1 MNKKVLWPFALTTL
15 AIMLNGCGGGSST
28 INENPTNGSGGATAN
43 GSCSVTS
50 SDCLQ
55 FSLDYPIA
63 GINFTCSSAA
73 NLSFVT
79 KASGNSVIGSC
90 KVGDTA
96 NFYLQDAKNTRK
108 IELGSVKLDTV
119 SKIQM
124 TVPPRLKV
132 MDMAI
137 GLTGQTPTSLSQDDP
152 TVRVAMA
159 LVKLF
164 QSIGLERGENVVGDL
179 QPTRFTDDKKNTLN
193 ILVQNITATE
203 WKNGA
208 YANILK
214 PWLDVSQ
221 ISDEQAFELVIQL
234 ANLSLVGLYQSDYLT
249 LVKPDSGSNQ
259 PSLVAENFYGCNLTN
274 LADCPKNGVNTQHVL
289 GNLFLLSDRQGYTF
303 GYGLQ
308 WKGTSTIATG
318 TAISKVFNILTK
330 SKPTQMIASA
340 QTSWLDPVQTEI
352 KSTKPFRLKISSN
365 INEDLV
371 IYQGKLLNDSFI
383 AGRDSSYLALTN
395 TKIPNPQQYALWKQ
409 SADNQNYIGSMDITK
424 VAPAS
429 YLSSQIFK
437 TANNVKSGQT
447 YIFPLYATL
456 NFKFDTAG
464 IAPIDLGIVVD
475 EHGDIRTDIK
485 PNATS
490 TDMSGQCGV
499 VSNTNLI
506 DNNGVQQYRIGT
518 TGGTES
524 AATDKSI
531 TVRMILGAP
540 ELGNLNGIVFGLN
553 SNVVQSTS
561 EDDMKTL
568 VVSGAKINVANL
580 LQGQSSGANLT
591 TYANET
597 VPWVNLYALYQ
608 QVYNNIKNIS
618 PAPTEAEKALGQR
631 QAGTV
636 TLRTADCYQIK
647 TKS

>member
-1 MNKKVLWPFALTTL
+1 MNKKVLLPFALSTL

-43 GSCSVTS
+43 GSCSITS

-90 KVGDTA
+90 KAGDTA
-96 NFYLQDAKNTRK
+96 SFYLQDSKAIRK

-137 GLTGQTPTSLSQDDP
+137 GLTGQIPTSLSQNDP

-164 QSIGLERGENVVGDL
+164 QSIGLERTDNIAGDL
-179 QPTRFTDDKKNTLN
+179 QPTQFTDDKKNTLN

-214 PWLDVSQ
+214 PWLDLSQ
-221 ISDEQAFELVIQL
+221 VSDEQAFELVTQL
-234 ANLSLVGLYQSDYLT
+234 ANLSLVGLYQSDYIT
-249 LVKPDSGSNQ
+249 LAPPNLIS
-259 PSLVAENFYGCNLTN
+259 ENFYGCNLTN
-274 LADCPKNGVNTQHVL
+274 LADCSKNGANTQHVF

-308 WKGTSTIATG
+308 WKGTSTITSQV
-318 TAISKVFNILTK
+318 AISAVLNVLTK
-330 SKPTQMIASA
+330 SKPTQMIANA
-340 QTSWLDPVQTEI
+340 QTTWLDPIQTEI
-352 KSTKPFRLKISSN
+352 KSIQPFRLKTSSN
-365 INEDLV
+365 TNEDLV
-371 IYQGKLLNDSFI
+371 IYQGKLLNDSLI
-383 AGRDSSYLALTN
+383 AGRDSSYLALTD
-395 TKIPNPQQYALWKQ
+395 TKTPNPQQYALWKQ
-409 SADNQNYIGSMDITK
+409 SVDNQNYNGSMDIYK
-424 VAPAS
+424 VSPAS
-429 YLSSQIFK
+429 YLSNQIFK
-437 TANNVKSGQT
+437 TAKNVKSGQT

-464 IAPIDLGIVVD
+464 IAPIDLGIVID
-475 EHGDIRTDIK
+475 ENGNIRTDIK
-485 PNATS
+485 PEATT

-499 VSNTNLI
+499 VSNTSLI

-524 AATDKSI
+524 ATNDKSI
-531 TVRMILGAP
+531 TVRMIFAVP
-540 ELGNLNGIVFGLN
+540 ELGNLNGIVAGLN

-561 EDDMKTL
+561 QTGSQTL
-568 VVSGAKINVANL
+568 LVSGAKINVANL
-580 LQGQSSGANLT
+580 LQGQTSGANLT
-591 TYANET
+591 TYDNKT
-597 VPWVNLYALYQ
+597 VSWLNPYAFYQ
-608 QVYNNIKNIS
+608 QVYNNIKDIS

-631 QAGTV
+631 MAGTV

>member
-43 GSCSVTS
+43 GSCSITS

-90 KVGDTA
+90 KAGDTA
-96 NFYLQDAKNTRK
+96 SFYLQDAKATKK

-137 GLTGQTPTSLSQDDP
+137 GLTGQTPTSLSQNDP
-152 TVRVAMA
+152 TVQVAMA

-164 QSIGLERGENVVGDL
+164 QSIGLERTDNIAGDL
-179 QPTRFTDDKKNTLN
+179 QPTQFTDDKKNTLN

-214 PWLDVSQ
+214 PWLDLSQ
-221 ISDEQAFELVIQL
+221 VSDEQAFELVTQL
-234 ANLSLVGLYQSDYLT
+234 ANLSLVGLYQSDYIT
-249 LVKPDSGSNQ
+249 LAPPNLIS
-259 PSLVAENFYGCNLTN
+259 ENFYGCNLTN
-274 LADCPKNGVNTQHVL
+274 LADCSKNGANTQHVF

-308 WKGTSTIATG
+308 WKGTSTITSQV
-318 TAISKVFNILTK
+318 AISAVLNVLTK
-330 SKPTQMIASA
+330 SKPTQMIANA
-340 QTSWLDPVQTEI
+340 QTTWLDPIQTEI
-352 KSTKPFRLKISSN
+352 KSTQPFRLKTSSN
-365 INEDLV
+365 ANEDLV
-371 IYQGKLLNDSFI
+371 IYQGKLLNDSLI
-383 AGRDSSYLALTN
+383 AGRDSSYLALTD
-395 TKIPNPQQYALWKQ
+395 TKTPNPQQYALWKQ
-409 SADNQNYIGSMDITK
+409 SVDNQNYNGSMDIYK
-424 VAPAS
+424 VSPAS
-429 YLSSQIFK
+429 YLSNQIFK
-437 TANNVKSGQT
+437 TAKNVKSGQT

-464 IAPIDLGIVVD
+464 IAPIDLGIVID
-475 EHGDIRTDIK
+475 ENGNIRTDIK
-485 PNATS
+485 PEATA

-499 VSNTNLI
+499 VSNTSLI

-524 AATDKSI
+524 ATNDKSI
-531 TVRMILGAP
+531 TVRMIFAVP
-540 ELGNLNGIVFGLN
+540 ELGNLNGIVAGLN

-561 EDDMKTL
+561 QTGSQTL
-568 VVSGAKINVANL
+568 LVSGAKINVANL
-580 LQGQSSGANLT
+580 LQGQTSGANLT
-591 TYANET
+591 TYDNKT
-597 VPWVNLYALYQ
+597 VSWLNPYAFYQ
-608 QVYNNIKNIS
+608 QVYNNIKDIS

-631 QAGTV
+631 MAGTV

>member
-43 GSCSVTS
+43 GSCSITS

-55 FSLDYPIA
+55 FSLDYPIV

-90 KVGDTA
+90 KAGDTA
-96 NFYLQDAKNTRK
+96 SFYLQDAKATKK

-124 TVPPRLKV
+124 AVPPRLKV

-137 GLTGQTPTSLSQDDP
+137 GLTGQTPTSLSQNDP

-164 QSIGLERGENVVGDL
+164 QSIGLERKDNVVGDL
-179 QPTRFTDDKKNTLN
+179 QPTQFTEDKKNTLN

-214 PWLDVSQ
+214 PWLDLSQVSN
-221 ISDEQAFELVIQL
+221 EQAFELVKQL
-234 ANLSLVGLYQSDYLT
+234 ANLSLVGLYQSDYIT
-249 LVKPDSGSNQ
+249 LAEPN
-259 PSLVAENFYGCNLTN
+259 LVMENFYGCNLKN
-274 LADCPKNGVNTQHVL
+274 LADCPKNGTNTQHMF

-308 WKGTSTIATG
+308 WKGTSKITSGI
-318 TAISKVFNILTK
+318 AISSVLSILTNA
-330 SKPTQMIASA
+330 KPTQMIASA
-340 QTSWLDPVQTEI
+340 QTTWLDPIQTEI
-352 KSTKPFRLKISSN
+352 KSTQPFLLKTSSN
-365 INEDLV
+365 ANEDLV
-371 IYQGKLLNDSFI
+371 IYQGKLLNDSLI
-383 AGRDSSYLALTN
+383 AGHENSYLALTN
-395 TKIPNPQQYALWKQ
+395 TKTSNPQQYALWKQ
-409 SADNQNYIGSMDITK
+409 NVDSQNYNGSMDIYK
-424 VAPAS
+424 VSPAS
-429 YLSSQIFK
+429 YLAKDIFK
-437 TANNVKSGQT
+437 TQKNVTSGQT

-456 NFKFDTAG
+456 RFQFDTVG
-464 IAPIDLGIVVD
+464 ISPIDLGIVID
-475 EHGDIRTDIK
+475 ENGNIRTDIK
-485 PNATS
+485 PNATA
-490 TDMSGQCGV
+490 TDMSGQCGM
-499 VSNTNLI
+499 VSDNTLI

-518 TGGTES
+518 TGATES
-524 AATDKSI
+524 ASNDKSI
-531 TVRMILGAP
+531 TVRMIFGVP
-540 ELGNLNGIVFGLN
+540 QLGNLNGILVGLN

-561 EDDMKTL
+561 GNGNQTL
-568 VVSGAKINVANL
+568 TVSGAKINVANL
-580 LQGQSSGANLT
+580 LQGQTSGANLT
-591 TYANET
+591 TYDNKT
-597 VPWVNLYALYQ
+597 VPWLNPYAFYQ
-608 QVYNNIKNIS
+608 QVYNSIKDIS

-631 QAGTV
+631 MSGTV

-647 TKS
+647 TK

>member
-55 FSLDYPIA
+55 FSLDYPVA
-63 GINFTCSSAA
+63 GINFTCSSVA
-73 NLSFVT
+73 NLSFIT

-90 KVGDTA
+90 KAGDTA
-96 NFYLQDAKNTRK
+96 NFYLQDTKATRK
-108 IELGSVKLDTV
+108 IELGSVKLDNV

-137 GLTGQTPTSLSQDDP
+137 GLTGQNPTSLNQNDP

-164 QSIGLERGENVVGDL
+164 QSIGLERGDNVVGDL
-179 QPTRFTDDKKNTLN
+179 QPTQFTDDKKNTLN
-193 ILVQNITATE
+193 ILVQNITAAE

-214 PWLDVSQ
+214 PWLDLSQVS
-221 ISDEQAFELVIQL
+221 DAQAFELVTQL
-234 ANLSLVGLYQSDYLT
+234 ANLSLVGLYQSDYIT
-249 LVKPDSGSNQ
+249 LAPPNFIS
-259 PSLVAENFYGCNLTN
+259 ENFYGCNLTN
-274 LADCPKNGVNTQHVL
+274 LADCPKNGANTQHVF

-308 WKGTSTIATG
+308 WKGTSTITSQI
-318 TAISKVFNILTK
+318 AISAVLNVLTK
-330 SKPTQMIASA
+330 SKPTQMIANA
-340 QTSWLDPVQTEI
+340 QTTWLDPIQTEI
-352 KSTKPFRLKISSN
+352 KSTQPFRLKTSSN
-365 INEDLV
+365 ANEDLL
-371 IYQGKLLNDSFI
+371 IYQGKLLNDSLI

-395 TKIPNPQQYALWKQ
+395 TKTPNPQQYALWKQ
-409 SADNQNYIGSMDITK
+409 SVDNQNYNGSMDIYK
-424 VAPAS
+424 VSPAS

-437 TANNVKSGQT
+437 TAKNVKSGET

-464 IAPIDLGIVVD
+464 IAPIDLGIVID
-475 EHGDIRTDIK
+475 ENGNIRTDIK
-485 PNATS
+485 PEATA

-499 VSNTNLI
+499 VSDTSLI
-506 DNNGVQQYRIGT
+506 DNNGVQQYRVGT

-524 AATDKSI
+524 ATNDKSI
-531 TVRMILGAP
+531 TVRMIFAVP
-540 ELGNLNGIVFGLN
+540 QLGNLNGIVAGLN

-561 EDDMKTL
+561 QTGSQTL
-568 VVSGAKINVANL
+568 LVSGAKINVANL
-580 LQGQSSGANLT
+580 LQGQVSGANLT
-591 TYANET
+591 TYDNKT
-597 VPWVNLYALYQ
+597 VSWLNPYAFYQ
-608 QVYNNIKNIS
+608 QIYNKIENIS

-631 QAGTV
+631 MAGTV

>member
-43 GSCSVTS
+43 GSCSITS

-55 FSLDYPIA
+55 FSLDYPIV

-90 KVGDTA
+90 KAGDTA
-96 NFYLQDAKNTRK
+96 SFYLQDAKATKK

-124 TVPPRLKV
+124 AVPPRLKV

-137 GLTGQTPTSLSQDDP
+137 GLTGQTPTSLSQNDP

-164 QSIGLERGENVVGDL
+164 QSIGLERKDNVVGDL
-179 QPTRFTDDKKNTLN
+179 QPTQFTEDKKNTLN

-214 PWLDVSQ
+214 PWLDLSQVSN
-221 ISDEQAFELVIQL
+221 EQAFELVKQL
-234 ANLSLVGLYQSDYLT
+234 ANLSLVGLYQSDYIT
-249 LVKPDSGSNQ
+249 LAEPN
-259 PSLVAENFYGCNLTN
+259 LVMENFYGCNLKN
-274 LADCPKNGVNTQHVL
+274 LVDCPKNGTNTQHMF

-308 WKGTSTIATG
+308 WKGTSKITSGI
-318 TAISKVFNILTK
+318 AISSVLSILTNA
-330 SKPTQMIASA
+330 KPTQMIANA
-340 QTSWLDPVQTEI
+340 QTTWLDPIQTEI
-352 KSTKPFRLKISSN
+352 KSTQPFLLKTSSN
-365 INEDLV
+365 ANEDLV
-371 IYQGKLLNDSFI
+371 IYQGKLLNDSLI
-383 AGRDSSYLALTN
+383 AGHENSYLALTN
-395 TKIPNPQQYALWKQ
+395 TKTSNPQQYALWKQ
-409 SADNQNYIGSMDITK
+409 NVDSQNYNGSMDIYK
-424 VAPAS
+424 VSPAS
-429 YLSSQIFK
+429 YLAKDIFK
-437 TANNVKSGQT
+437 TQKNVTSGQT

-456 NFKFDTAG
+456 RFQFDTVG
-464 IAPIDLGIVVD
+464 ISPIDLGIVID
-475 EHGDIRTDIK
+475 ENGNIRTDIK
-485 PNATS
+485 PNATA
-490 TDMSGQCGV
+490 TDMSGQCGM
-499 VSNTNLI
+499 VSDNTLI

-518 TGGTES
+518 TGATES
-524 AATDKSI
+524 ASNDKSI
-531 TVRMILGAP
+531 TVRMIFGVP
-540 ELGNLNGIVFGLN
+540 QLGNLNGILVGLN

-561 EDDMKTL
+561 GNGNQTL
-568 VVSGAKINVANL
+568 TVSGAKINVANL
-580 LQGQSSGANLT
+580 LQGQTSGANLT
-591 TYANET
+591 TYDNKT
-597 VPWVNLYALYQ
+597 VPWLNPYAFYQ
-608 QVYNNIKNIS
+608 QVYNSIKDIS

-631 QAGTV
+631 MSGTV

-647 TKS
+647 TK

>member
-1 MNKKVLWPFALTTL
+1 MNKKVLWPFALSTL

-43 GSCSVTS
+43 GSCSITS

-90 KVGDTA
+90 KAGDTA
-96 NFYLQDAKNTRK
+96 SFYLQDSKAIRK

-124 TVPPRLKV
+124 TVPPRLKI

-137 GLTGQTPTSLSQDDP
+137 GLTGQTPTSLSQNDP

-164 QSIGLERGENVVGDL
+164 QSIGLERSDNIAGDL
-179 QPTRFTDDKKNTLN
+179 QPTQFTDDKKNTLN

-214 PWLDVSQ
+214 PWLDLSQ
-221 ISDEQAFELVIQL
+221 VSDEQAFELVTQL
-234 ANLSLVGLYQSDYLT
+234 ANLSLVGLYQSDYIT
-249 LVKPDSGSNQ
+249 LAPPNLIS
-259 PSLVAENFYGCNLTN
+259 ENFYGCNLTN
-274 LADCPKNGVNTQHVL
+274 LADCSKNGANTQHVF

-308 WKGTSTIATG
+308 WKGTSTITSQV
-318 TAISKVFNILTK
+318 AISAVLNVLTK
-330 SKPTQMIASA
+330 SKPTQMIANA
-340 QTSWLDPVQTEI
+340 QTTWLDPIQTEI
-352 KSTKPFRLKISSN
+352 KSTQPFRLKTSSN
-365 INEDLV
+365 ANEDLV
-371 IYQGKLLNDSFI
+371 IYQGKLLNDSLI
-383 AGRDSSYLALTN
+383 AGRDSSYLALTD
-395 TKIPNPQQYALWKQ
+395 TKTPNPQQYALWKQ
-409 SADNQNYIGSMDITK
+409 SVDNQNYNGSMDVYK
-424 VAPAS
+424 VSPAS
-429 YLSSQIFK
+429 YLSNQIFK
-437 TANNVKSGQT
+437 TAKNVKSGQT

-464 IAPIDLGIVVD
+464 IAPIDLGIVID
-475 EHGDIRTDIK
+475 ENGNIRTDIK
-485 PNATS
+485 PEATA

-499 VSNTNLI
+499 VSNTSLI

-524 AATDKSI
+524 ATNDKSI
-531 TVRMILGAP
+531 TVRMIFAVP
-540 ELGNLNGIVFGLN
+540 ELGNLNGIVAGLN

-561 EDDMKTL
+561 QTGSQTL
-568 VVSGAKINVANL
+568 LVSGAKINVANL
-580 LQGQSSGANLT
+580 LQGQTSGANLT
-591 TYANET
+591 TYDNKT
-597 VPWVNLYALYQ
+597 VSWLNPYAFYQ
-608 QVYNNIKNIS
+608 QVYNNIKDIS

-631 QAGTV
+631 MAGTV

>member
-15 AIMLNGCGGGSST
+15 ALMLNGCGGGSST

-43 GSCSVTS
+43 GSCSVTN

-90 KVGDTA
+90 KAGDTA
-96 NFYLQDAKNTRK
+96 SFYLQDTKATRK

-137 GLTGQTPTSLSQDDP
+137 GLTGQTPTSLNQNDP

-164 QSIGLERGENVVGDL
+164 QSVGLERGDHVAGDL
-179 QPTRFTDDKKNTLN
+179 QPTQFTDEKKNTLN

-214 PWLDVSQ
+214 PWLDVSPV
-221 ISDEQAFELVIQL
+221 SDTQAFELVTQL
-234 ANLSLVGLYQSDYLT
+234 AHLSLVGLYQSDYIT
-249 LVKPDSGSNQ
+249 LAEPNLIS
-259 PSLVAENFYGCNLTN
+259 ENFYGCNLTN
-274 LADCPKNGVNTQHVL
+274 LADCPKNSANTQHMF
-289 GNLFLLSDRQGYTF
+289 GNLFLLSDRRGYTF

-308 WKGTSTIATG
+308 WKGTSTITSQL
-318 TAISKVFNILTK
+318 AISAVLNVLTK
-330 SKPTQMIASA
+330 SKPTQMVADS
-340 QTSWLDPVQTEI
+340 QTTWLDPIQTEI
-352 KSTKPFRLKISSN
+352 KSTQPFRLKTSSN
-365 INEDLV
+365 TNEDLV
-371 IYQGKLLNDSFI
+371 IYQGKLLNDSLI
-383 AGRDSSYLALTN
+383 AGCDSSYFGLTN
-395 TKIPNPQQYALWKQ
+395 TKTPNPQQYALWKQ
-409 SADNQNYIGSMDITK
+409 SVDNQNYNGSMDIYK
-424 VAPAS
+424 VSPAS
-429 YLSSQIFK
+429 YLSNQIFK

-475 EHGDIRTDIK
+475 ENGDIRTDIK
-485 PNATS
+485 PNATA

-499 VSNTNLI
+499 VSNTSLI

-524 AATDKSI
+524 ATNDKSI
-531 TVRMILGAP
+531 TVRMIFGVP
-540 ELGNLNGIVFGLN
+540 QLGNLNGIVVGLN

-561 EDDMKTL
+561 QTGSQTL
-568 VVSGAKINVANL
+568 LVSGAKINVANL
-580 LQGQSSGANLT
+580 LQGQTSGANLT
-591 TYANET
+591 TYDNKT
-597 VPWVNLYALYQ
+597 VSWLNPYAFYQ
-608 QVYNNIKNIS
+608 QVYNNIKDIS
-618 PAPTEAEKALGQR
+618 PAPTETEKALGQR
-631 QAGTV
+631 MAGTV

>member
-43 GSCSVTS
+43 GSCSITS

-90 KVGDTA
+90 KAGDTA
-96 NFYLQDAKNTRK
+96 SFYLQDSKAIRK

-124 TVPPRLKV
+124 TVPPRLKI

-137 GLTGQTPTSLSQDDP
+137 GLTGQTPTSLSQNDP

-164 QSIGLERGENVVGDL
+164 QSIGLERSDNIAGDL
-179 QPTRFTDDKKNTLN
+179 QPTQFTDDKKNTLN

-214 PWLDVSQ
+214 PWLDLSQ
-221 ISDEQAFELVIQL
+221 VSDEQAFELVTQL
-234 ANLSLVGLYQSDYLT
+234 ANLSLVGLYQSDYIT
-249 LVKPDSGSNQ
+249 LAPPNLIS
-259 PSLVAENFYGCNLTN
+259 ENFYGCNLTN
-274 LADCPKNGVNTQHVL
+274 LADCSKNGANTQHVF

-308 WKGTSTIATG
+308 WKGTSTITSQV
-318 TAISKVFNILTK
+318 AISAVLNVLTK
-330 SKPTQMIASA
+330 SKPTQMIANA
-340 QTSWLDPVQTEI
+340 QTTWLDPIQTEI
-352 KSTKPFRLKISSN
+352 KSTQPFRLKTSSN
-365 INEDLV
+365 ANEDLV
-371 IYQGKLLNDSFI
+371 IYQGKLLNDSLI
-383 AGRDSSYLALTN
+383 AGRDSSYLALTA
-395 TKIPNPQQYALWKQ
+395 TKTPNPQQYALWKQ
-409 SADNQNYIGSMDITK
+409 SVDNQNYNGSMDVYK
-424 VAPAS
+424 VSPAS
-429 YLSSQIFK
+429 YLSNQIFK
-437 TANNVKSGQT
+437 TAKNVKSGQT

-456 NFKFDTAG
+456 NFKFDTTG
-464 IAPIDLGIVVD
+464 IAPIDLGIVID
-475 EHGDIRTDIK
+475 ENGNIRTDIK
-485 PNATS
+485 PEATA

-499 VSNTNLI
+499 VSNTSLI

-524 AATDKSI
+524 ATNDKSI
-531 TVRMILGAP
+531 TVRMIFAVP
-540 ELGNLNGIVFGLN
+540 ELGNLNGIVAGLN

-561 EDDMKTL
+561 QTGSQTL
-568 VVSGAKINVANL
+568 LVSGAKINVANL
-580 LQGQSSGANLT
+580 LQGQTSGANLT
-591 TYANET
+591 TYDNKT
-597 VPWVNLYALYQ
+597 VSWLNPYAFYQ
-608 QVYNNIKNIS
+608 QVYNNIKDIS

-631 QAGTV
+631 MAGTV

-647 TKS
+647 TKP

>member
-43 GSCSVTS
+43 GSCSITS

-90 KVGDTA
+90 KAGDTA
-96 NFYLQDAKNTRK
+96 SFYLQDSKAIRK

-124 TVPPRLKV
+124 TVPPRLKI

-137 GLTGQTPTSLSQDDP
+137 GLTGQTPTSLSQNDP

-164 QSIGLERGENVVGDL
+164 QSIGLERGDNIAGDL
-179 QPTRFTDDKKNTLN
+179 QPTQFTDDKKNTLN

-214 PWLDVSQ
+214 PWLDLSQ
-221 ISDEQAFELVIQL
+221 VSDEQAFELVTQL
-234 ANLSLVGLYQSDYLT
+234 ANLSLVGLYQSDYIT
-249 LVKPDSGSNQ
+249 LAPPNFIS
-259 PSLVAENFYGCNLTN
+259 ENFYGCNLTN
-274 LADCPKNGVNTQHVL
+274 LADCSKNGANTQHVF

-308 WKGTSTIATG
+308 WKGTSTIASQV
-318 TAISKVFNILTK
+318 AISAVLNVLTK
-330 SKPTQMIASA
+330 SKPTQMIANA
-340 QTSWLDPVQTEI
+340 QTTWLDPIQTEI
-352 KSTKPFRLKISSN
+352 KSTQPFRLKTSSN
-365 INEDLV
+365 TNEDLV
-371 IYQGKLLNDSFI
+371 IYQGKLLNDSLI

-395 TKIPNPQQYALWKQ
+395 TKTPNPQQYALWKQ
-409 SADNQNYIGSMDITK
+409 SVDNQNYNGSMDIYK
-424 VAPAS
+424 VSPAS
-429 YLSSQIFK
+429 YLSNQIFK
-437 TANNVKSGQT
+437 TAKNVKSGQT

-464 IAPIDLGIVVD
+464 IAPIDLGIVID
-475 EHGDIRTDIK
+475 ENGNIRTDIK
-485 PNATS
+485 PEATA

-499 VSNTNLI
+499 VSNTSLI

-524 AATDKSI
+524 ATNDKSI
-531 TVRMILGAP
+531 TVRMIFAVP
-540 ELGNLNGIVFGLN
+540 ELGNLNGIVAGLN

-561 EDDMKTL
+561 QTGSQTL
-568 VVSGAKINVANL
+568 LVSGAKINVANL
-580 LQGQSSGANLT
+580 LQGQTSGANLT
-591 TYANET
+591 TYDNKT
-597 VPWVNLYALYQ
+597 VSWLNPYAFYQ
-608 QVYNNIKNIS
+608 QVYNNIKDIS

-631 QAGTV
+631 MAGTV

-647 TKS
+647 TKP

>member
-15 AIMLNGCGGGSST
+15 ALMLNGCGGGSST

-43 GSCSVTS
+43 GSCSVTN

-90 KVGDTA
+90 KAGDTA
-96 NFYLQDAKNTRK
+96 SFYLQDTKATRK

-137 GLTGQTPTSLSQDDP
+137 GLTGQTPTSLNQNDP

-164 QSIGLERGENVVGDL
+164 QSVGLERGDHVAGDL
-179 QPTRFTDDKKNTLN
+179 QPTQFTDEKKNTLN

-214 PWLDVSQ
+214 PWLDVSPV
-221 ISDEQAFELVIQL
+221 SDTQAFELVTQL
-234 ANLSLVGLYQSDYLT
+234 AHLSLVGLYQSDYIT
-249 LVKPDSGSNQ
+249 LAEPNLIS
-259 PSLVAENFYGCNLTN
+259 ENFYGCNLTN
-274 LADCPKNGVNTQHVL
+274 LADCPKNSANTQHMF
-289 GNLFLLSDRQGYTF
+289 GNLFLLSDRRGYTF

-308 WKGTSTIATG
+308 WKGTSTITSQL
-318 TAISKVFNILTK
+318 AISAVLNVLTK
-330 SKPTQMIASA
+330 SKPTQMVADS
-340 QTSWLDPVQTEI
+340 QTTWLDPIQTEI
-352 KSTKPFRLKISSN
+352 KSTQPFRLKTSSN
-365 INEDLV
+365 TNEDLV
-371 IYQGKLLNDSFI
+371 IYQGKLLNDSLI
-383 AGRDSSYLALTN
+383 AGRDSSYFGLTN
-395 TKIPNPQQYALWKQ
+395 TKNPNPQQYALWKQ
-409 SADNQNYIGSMDITK
+409 SVDNQNYNGSMDIYK
-424 VAPAS
+424 VSPAS
-429 YLSSQIFK
+429 YLSNQIFK

-447 YIFPLYATL
+447 YILPLYATL

-475 EHGDIRTDIK
+475 ENGDIRTDIK
-485 PNATS
+485 PNATA

-499 VSNTNLI
+499 VSNTSLI

-524 AATDKSI
+524 ATNDKSI
-531 TVRMILGAP
+531 TVRMIFGVP
-540 ELGNLNGIVFGLN
+540 QLGNLNGIVVGLN

-561 EDDMKTL
+561 QTGSQTL
-568 VVSGAKINVANL
+568 LVSGAKINVANL
-580 LQGQSSGANLT
+580 LQGQTSGANLT
-591 TYANET
+591 TYDNKT
-597 VPWVNLYALYQ
+597 VSWLNPYAFYQ
-608 QVYNNIKNIS
+608 QVYNNIKDIS
-618 PAPTEAEKALGQR
+618 PAPTETEKALGQR
-631 QAGTV
+631 MAGTV

>member
-1 MNKKVLWPFALTTL
+1 MNKKFLWPFALTTL
-15 AIMLNGCGGGSST
+15 AVMLNGCGGGSST

-43 GSCSVTS
+43 GSCSITS

-73 NLSFVT
+73 NLSFIT

-90 KVGDTA
+90 KAGDTA
-96 NFYLQDAKNTRK
+96 SFYLQDAKATRK

-124 TVPPRLKV
+124 TVPPRLKI

-164 QSIGLERGENVVGDL
+164 QSIGLERTDNIAGDL
-179 QPTRFTDDKKNTLN
+179 QPTQFTDDKKNTLN
-193 ILVQNITATE
+193 ILVQNITARE

-208 YANILK
+208 YTNILK
-214 PWLDVSQ
+214 PWLDLSQ
-221 ISDEQAFELVIQL
+221 VSDEQAFELVTQL
-234 ANLSLVGLYQSDYLT
+234 ANLSLVGLYQSDYIT
-249 LVKPDSGSNQ
+249 LAPPNFIS
-259 PSLVAENFYGCNLTN
+259 ENFYGCNLTN
-274 LADCPKNGVNTQHVL
+274 LADCSKNGANTQHVF

-308 WKGTSTIATG
+308 WKGTSTITSQV
-318 TAISKVFNILTK
+318 AISAVLNVLTK
-330 SKPTQMIASA
+330 SKPTQMIANA
-340 QTSWLDPVQTEI
+340 QTTWLDPIQTEI
-352 KSTKPFRLKISSN
+352 KSTQPFRLKTSSN
-365 INEDLV
+365 ANEDLV
-371 IYQGKLLNDSFI
+371 IYQGKLLNDSLI
-383 AGRDSSYLALTN
+383 AGRDNSYLALTD
-395 TKIPNPQQYALWKQ
+395 TKTPNPQQYALWKQ
-409 SADNQNYIGSMDITK
+409 SVDNQNYNGSMDIYK
-424 VAPAS
+424 VSPAS
-429 YLSSQIFK
+429 YLSNQIFK
-437 TANNVKSGQT
+437 TAKNVKSGQT

-464 IAPIDLGIVVD
+464 IAPIDLGIVID
-475 EHGDIRTDIK
+475 ENGNIRTDIK
-485 PNATS
+485 PEATA

-499 VSNTNLI
+499 VSNTSLI

-524 AATDKSI
+524 ATNDKSI
-531 TVRMILGAP
+531 TVRMIFAVP
-540 ELGNLNGIVFGLN
+540 ELGSLNGIVAGLN

-561 EDDMKTL
+561 QTGSQTL
-568 VVSGAKINVANL
+568 LVSGAKINVANL
-580 LQGQSSGANLT
+580 LQGQTSGANLT
-591 TYANET
+591 TYDNKT
-597 VPWVNLYALYQ
+597 VSWLNPYAFYQ
-608 QVYNNIKNIS
+608 QVYNNIKDIS

-631 QAGTV
+631 MAGTV

>member
-1 MNKKVLWPFALTTL
+1 MNKKVLLPFALSTL

-43 GSCSVTS
+43 GSCSITS

-90 KVGDTA
+90 KAGDTA
-96 NFYLQDAKNTRK
+96 SFYLQDSKAIRK

-137 GLTGQTPTSLSQDDP
+137 GLTGQIPTSLSQNDP

-164 QSIGLERGENVVGDL
+164 QSIGLERTDNIAGDL
-179 QPTRFTDDKKNTLN
+179 QPTQFTDDKKNTLN

-214 PWLDVSQ
+214 PWLDLSQ
-221 ISDEQAFELVIQL
+221 VSDEQAFELVTQL
-234 ANLSLVGLYQSDYLT
+234 ANLSLVGLYQSDYIT
-249 LVKPDSGSNQ
+249 LAPPNLIS
-259 PSLVAENFYGCNLTN
+259 ENFYGCNLTN
-274 LADCPKNGVNTQHVL
+274 LADCSKNGANTQHVF

-308 WKGTSTIATG
+308 WKGTSTITSQV
-318 TAISKVFNILTK
+318 AISAVLNVLTK
-330 SKPTQMIASA
+330 SKPTQMIANA
-340 QTSWLDPVQTEI
+340 QTTWLDPIQTEI
-352 KSTKPFRLKISSN
+352 KSIQPFRLKTSSN
-365 INEDLV
+365 TNEDLV
-371 IYQGKLLNDSFI
+371 IYQGKLLNDSLI
-383 AGRDSSYLALTN
+383 AGRDSSYLALTD
-395 TKIPNPQQYALWKQ
+395 TKTPNPQQYALWKQ
-409 SADNQNYIGSMDITK
+409 SVDNQNYNGSMDIYK
-424 VAPAS
+424 VSPAS
-429 YLSSQIFK
+429 YLSNQIFK
-437 TANNVKSGQT
+437 TAKNVKSGQT

-464 IAPIDLGIVVD
+464 IAPIDLGIVID
-475 EHGDIRTDIK
+475 ENGNIRTDIK
-485 PNATS
+485 PEATT

-499 VSNTNLI
+499 VSNTSLI

-524 AATDKSI
+524 ATNDKSI
-531 TVRMILGAP
+531 TVRMIFAVP
-540 ELGNLNGIVFGLN
+540 ELGSLNGIVAGLN

-561 EDDMKTL
+561 QTGSQTL
-568 VVSGAKINVANL
+568 LVSGAKINVANL
-580 LQGQSSGANLT
+580 LQGQTSGANLT
-591 TYANET
+591 TYDNKT
-597 VPWVNLYALYQ
+597 VSWLNPYAFYQ
-608 QVYNNIKNIS
+608 QVYNNIKDIS

-631 QAGTV
+631 MAGTV

>member
-43 GSCSVTS
+43 GSCSITS

-90 KVGDTA
+90 KAGDTA
-96 NFYLQDAKNTRK
+96 SFYLQDAKATKK

-137 GLTGQTPTSLSQDDP
+137 GLTGQTPTSLSQNDP

-164 QSIGLERGENVVGDL
+164 QSIGLERTDNIAGDL
-179 QPTRFTDDKKNTLN
+179 QPTQFTDDKKNTLN

-214 PWLDVSQ
+214 PWLDLSQ
-221 ISDEQAFELVIQL
+221 VSDEQAFELVTQL
-234 ANLSLVGLYQSDYLT
+234 ANLSLVGLYQSDYIT
-249 LVKPDSGSNQ
+249 LAPPNLIS
-259 PSLVAENFYGCNLTN
+259 ENFYGCNLTN
-274 LADCPKNGVNTQHVL
+274 LADCSKNGANTQHVF

-308 WKGTSTIATG
+308 WKGTSTITSQV
-318 TAISKVFNILTK
+318 AISAVLNVLTK
-330 SKPTQMIASA
+330 SKPIQMIANA
-340 QTSWLDPVQTEI
+340 QTTWLDPIQTEI
-352 KSTKPFRLKISSN
+352 KSTQPFRLKTSSN
-365 INEDLV
+365 TNEDLV
-371 IYQGKLLNDSFI
+371 IYQGKLLNDSLI

-395 TKIPNPQQYALWKQ
+395 TKTPNPQQYALWKQ
-409 SADNQNYIGSMDITK
+409 SADNQNYNGSMDIYK
-424 VAPAS
+424 VSPAS

-437 TANNVKSGQT
+437 TAKNVKSGQT

-464 IAPIDLGIVVD
+464 IAPIDLGIVID
-475 EHGDIRTDIK
+475 ENGNIRTDIK
-485 PNATS
+485 PEATA

-499 VSNTNLI
+499 VSNTSLI

-524 AATDKSI
+524 ATNDKSI
-531 TVRMILGAP
+531 TVRMIFGVP
-540 ELGNLNGIVFGLN
+540 ELGNLNGIVAGLN
-553 SNVVQSTS
+553 SNIVQSTS
-561 EDDMKTL
+561 QTGSQTL
-568 VVSGAKINVANL
+568 LVSGAKINVANL
-580 LQGQSSGANLT
+580 LQGQTSGANLT
-591 TYANET
+591 TYDNKT
-597 VPWVNLYALYQ
+597 VSWLNPYAFYQ
-608 QVYNNIKNIS
+608 QVYNNIKDIS

-631 QAGTV
+631 MAGTV
-636 TLRTADCYQIK
+636 TLRTANCYQIK
-647 TKS
+647 TKP

>member
-15 AIMLNGCGGGSST
+15 ALMLNGCGGGSST

-43 GSCSVTS
+43 GSCSVTN

-90 KVGDTA
+90 KAGDTA
-96 NFYLQDAKNTRK
+96 SFYLQDAKATKK

-137 GLTGQTPTSLSQDDP
+137 GLTGQTPTSLNQNDP

-164 QSIGLERGENVVGDL
+164 QSIGLERTDNIAGDL
-179 QPTRFTDDKKNTLN
+179 QPTQFTDDKKNTLN

-208 YANILK
+208 YVNILK
-214 PWLDVSQ
+214 PWLDLSQ
-221 ISDEQAFELVIQL
+221 VSDEQAFELVTQL
-234 ANLSLVGLYQSDYLT
+234 ANLSLVGLYQSDYIT
-249 LVKPDSGSNQ
+249 LAPPNLIS
-259 PSLVAENFYGCNLTN
+259 ENFYGCNLTN
-274 LADCPKNGVNTQHVL
+274 LADCSKNGANTQHVF

-308 WKGTSTIATG
+308 WKGTSTITSQV
-318 TAISKVFNILTK
+318 AISAVLNVLTK
-330 SKPTQMIASA
+330 SKPTQMIANA
-340 QTSWLDPVQTEI
+340 QTTWLDPIQTEI
-352 KSTKPFRLKISSN
+352 KSTQPFRLKTSSN
-365 INEDLV
+365 ANEDLV
-371 IYQGKLLNDSFI
+371 IYQGKLLNDSLI
-383 AGRDSSYLALTN
+383 AGRDSSYLALTD
-395 TKIPNPQQYALWKQ
+395 TKTPNPQQYALWKQ
-409 SADNQNYIGSMDITK
+409 SVDNQNYNGSMDVYK
-424 VAPAS
+424 VSPAS
-429 YLSSQIFK
+429 YLSNQIFK
-437 TANNVKSGQT
+437 TAKNVKSGQT

-464 IAPIDLGIVVD
+464 IAPIDLGIVID
-475 EHGDIRTDIK
+475 ENGNIRTDIK
-485 PNATS
+485 PEATA

-499 VSNTNLI
+499 VSNTSLI

-524 AATDKSI
+524 ATNDKSI
-531 TVRMILGAP
+531 TVRMIFAVP
-540 ELGNLNGIVFGLN
+540 ELGNLNGIVAGLN

-561 EDDMKTL
+561 QTGSQTL
-568 VVSGAKINVANL
+568 LVSGAKINVANL
-580 LQGQSSGANLT
+580 LQGQTSGANLT
-591 TYANET
+591 TYDNKT
-597 VPWVNLYALYQ
+597 VSWLNPYAFYQ
-608 QVYNNIKNIS
+608 QVYNNIKDIS

-631 QAGTV
+631 MAGTV

>member
-15 AIMLNGCGGGSST
+15 ALMLNGCSGGSST

-79 KASGNSVIGSC
+79 TSSGNSVIGSC

-96 NFYLQDAKNTRK
+96 SFYLQDANATRK

-137 GLTGQTPTSLSQDDP
+137 GLTGQTPTSLNQSDP

-164 QSIGLERGENVVGDL
+164 QSVGLERGDNVAGDL
-179 QPTRFTDDKKNTLN
+179 QPTQFTDEKKNTLN
-193 ILVQNITATE
+193 ILVQNITAAE

-214 PWLDVSQ
+214 PWLDVSPV
-221 ISDEQAFELVIQL
+221 SDTQAFELVTQL
-234 ANLSLVGLYQSDYLT
+234 AHLSLVGLYQSDYIT
-249 LVKPDSGSNQ
+249 LAEPNLIS
-259 PSLVAENFYGCNLTN
+259 ENFYGCNLTN
-274 LADCPKNGVNTQHVL
+274 LADCPKNSANTQHMF
-289 GNLFLLSDRQGYTF
+289 GNLFLLSDRRGYTF

-308 WKGTSTIATG
+308 WKGTSTITSQL
-318 TAISKVFNILTK
+318 AISSVLNVLTK
-330 SKPTQMIASA
+330 SKPTQMVADS
-340 QTSWLDPVQTEI
+340 QTSWLDPIQTEI
-352 KSTKPFRLKISSN
+352 KSTQPFRLKTSSDT
-365 INEDLV
+365 NEDLV

-383 AGRDSSYLALTN
+383 AGRDSLYLGLTN
-395 TKIPNPQQYALWKQ
+395 TQTPNPQQYALWRQ
-409 SADNQNYIGSMDITK
+409 SIGNQNYNGSMDVYK
-424 VAPAS
+424 VNPAS
-429 YLSSQIFK
+429 YLAKDIFK
-437 TANNVKSGQT
+437 TSRNVATGQT

-475 EHGDIRTDIK
+475 ENGDIRTDIK
-485 PNATS
+485 PNATA

-499 VSNTNLI
+499 VSDTSLI

-524 AATDKSI
+524 ATNDKSI
-531 TVRMILGAP
+531 TVRMIFGVP
-540 ELGNLNGIVFGLN
+540 QLGNLNGIVAGLN

-561 EDDMKTL
+561 QTGSQTL
-568 VVSGAKINVANL
+568 LVSGAKINVANL
-580 LQGQSSGANLT
+580 LQGQTSGANLT
-591 TYANET
+591 TYDNKT
-597 VPWVNLYALYQ
+597 VSWLNPYAFYQ
-608 QVYNNIKNIS
+608 QVYNNIKDIS
-618 PAPTEAEKALGQR
+618 PTPTEAEKALGQR
-631 QAGTV
+631 MAGTV

-647 TKS
+647 TKP

>member
-1 MNKKVLWPFALTTL
+1 MNKKVLWPFALSTL

-43 GSCSVTS
+43 GSCSITS

-90 KVGDTA
+90 KAGDTA
-96 NFYLQDAKNTRK
+96 SFYLQDSKAIRK
-108 IELGSVKLDTV
+108 IELGSVKLDNV

-124 TVPPRLKV
+124 TVPPRLKI

-137 GLTGQTPTSLSQDDP
+137 GLTGQTPTSLSQNDP

-164 QSIGLERGENVVGDL
+164 QSIGLERTDNIAGDL
-179 QPTRFTDDKKNTLN
+179 QPTQFTDDKKNTLN

-214 PWLDVSQ
+214 PWLDLSQ
-221 ISDEQAFELVIQL
+221 VSDEQAFELVTQL
-234 ANLSLVGLYQSDYLT
+234 ANLSLVGLYQSDYIT
-249 LVKPDSGSNQ
+249 LAPPNLIS
-259 PSLVAENFYGCNLTN
+259 ENFYGCNLTN
-274 LADCPKNGVNTQHVL
+274 LADCSKNGANTQHVF

-308 WKGTSTIATG
+308 WKGTSTITSQV
-318 TAISKVFNILTK
+318 AISAVLNVLTK
-330 SKPTQMIASA
+330 SKPTQMIANA
-340 QTSWLDPVQTEI
+340 QTTWLDPIQTEI
-352 KSTKPFRLKISSN
+352 KSTQPFRLKTSSN
-365 INEDLV
+365 ANEDLV
-371 IYQGKLLNDSFI
+371 IYQGKLLNDSLI
-383 AGRDSSYLALTN
+383 AGRDSSYLALTD
-395 TKIPNPQQYALWKQ
+395 TKTPNPQQYALWKQ
-409 SADNQNYIGSMDITK
+409 SVDNQNYNGSMDVYK
-424 VAPAS
+424 VSPAS
-429 YLSSQIFK
+429 YLSNQIFK
-437 TANNVKSGQT
+437 TAKNVTSGQT

-464 IAPIDLGIVVD
+464 IAPIDLGIVID
-475 EHGDIRTDIK
+475 ENGNIRTDIK
-485 PNATS
+485 PEATA

-499 VSNTNLI
+499 VSNTSLI

-524 AATDKSI
+524 ATNDKSI
-531 TVRMILGAP
+531 TVRMIFAVP
-540 ELGNLNGIVFGLN
+540 ELGNLNGIVAGLN

-561 EDDMKTL
+561 QTGSQTL
-568 VVSGAKINVANL
+568 LVSGAKINVANL
-580 LQGQSSGANLT
+580 LQGQTSGANLT
-591 TYANET
+591 TYDNKT
-597 VPWVNLYALYQ
+597 VSWLNPYAFYQ
-608 QVYNNIKNIS
+608 QVYNNIKDIS

-631 QAGTV
+631 MAGTV

>member
-1 MNKKVLWPFALTTL
+1 MNKKVLLPFALSTL

-43 GSCSVTS
+43 GSCSITS

-90 KVGDTA
+90 KAGDTA
-96 NFYLQDAKNTRK
+96 SFYLQDSKAIRK

-137 GLTGQTPTSLSQDDP
+137 GLTGQIPTSLSQNDP

-159 LVKLF
+159 LVKLL
-164 QSIGLERGENVVGDL
+164 QSIGLERTDNIAGDL
-179 QPTRFTDDKKNTLN
+179 QPTQFTDDKKNTLN

-214 PWLDVSQ
+214 PWLDLSQ
-221 ISDEQAFELVIQL
+221 VSDEQAFELVTQL
-234 ANLSLVGLYQSDYLT
+234 ANLSLVGLYQSDYIT
-249 LVKPDSGSNQ
+249 LAPPNLIS
-259 PSLVAENFYGCNLTN
+259 ENFYGCNLTN
-274 LADCPKNGVNTQHVL
+274 LADCSKNGANTQHVF

-308 WKGTSTIATG
+308 WKGTSTITSQV
-318 TAISKVFNILTK
+318 AISAVLNVLTK
-330 SKPTQMIASA
+330 SKPTQMIANA
-340 QTSWLDPVQTEI
+340 QTTWLDPIQTEI
-352 KSTKPFRLKISSN
+352 KSIQPFRLKTSSN
-365 INEDLV
+365 TNEDLV
-371 IYQGKLLNDSFI
+371 IYQGKLLNDSLI
-383 AGRDSSYLALTN
+383 AGRDSSYLALTD
-395 TKIPNPQQYALWKQ
+395 TKTPNPQQYALWKQ
-409 SADNQNYIGSMDITK
+409 SVDNQNYNGSMDIYK
-424 VAPAS
+424 VSPAS
-429 YLSSQIFK
+429 YLSNQIFK
-437 TANNVKSGQT
+437 TAKNVKSGQT

-464 IAPIDLGIVVD
+464 IAPIDLGIVID
-475 EHGDIRTDIK
+475 ENGNIRTDIK
-485 PNATS
+485 PEATT

-499 VSNTNLI
+499 VSNTSLI

-524 AATDKSI
+524 ATNDKSI
-531 TVRMILGAP
+531 TVRMIFAVP
-540 ELGNLNGIVFGLN
+540 ELGNLNGIVAGLN

-561 EDDMKTL
+561 QTGSQTL
-568 VVSGAKINVANL
+568 LVSGAKINVANL
-580 LQGQSSGANLT
+580 LQGQTSGANLT
-591 TYANET
+591 TYDNKT
-597 VPWVNLYALYQ
+597 VSWLNPYAFYQ
-608 QVYNNIKNIS
+608 QVYNNIKDIS

-631 QAGTV
+631 MAGTV

>member
-43 GSCSVTS
+43 GSCSITS

-90 KVGDTA
+90 KAGDTA
-96 NFYLQDAKNTRK
+96 SFYLQDAKATKK

-137 GLTGQTPTSLSQDDP
+137 GLTGQNPTSLSQNDP

-164 QSIGLERGENVVGDL
+164 QSIGLERTDNIAGDL
-179 QPTRFTDDKKNTLN
+179 QPTQFTDDKKNTLN

-214 PWLDVSQ
+214 PWLDLSQ
-221 ISDEQAFELVIQL
+221 VSDEQAFELVTQL
-234 ANLSLVGLYQSDYLT
+234 ANLSLVGLYQSDYIT
-249 LVKPDSGSNQ
+249 LAPPNLIS
-259 PSLVAENFYGCNLTN
+259 ENFYGCNLTN
-274 LADCPKNGVNTQHVL
+274 LADCSKNGANTQHVF

-308 WKGTSTIATG
+308 WKGTSTITSQV
-318 TAISKVFNILTK
+318 AISAVLNVLTK
-330 SKPTQMIASA
+330 SKPTQMIANA
-340 QTSWLDPVQTEI
+340 QTTWLDPIQTEI
-352 KSTKPFRLKISSN
+352 KSTQPFRLKTSSN
-365 INEDLV
+365 ANEDLV
-371 IYQGKLLNDSFI
+371 IYQGKLLNDSLI
-383 AGRDSSYLALTN
+383 AGRDSSYLALTD
-395 TKIPNPQQYALWKQ
+395 TKTPNPQQYALWKQ
-409 SADNQNYIGSMDITK
+409 SVDNQNYNGSMDVYK
-424 VAPAS
+424 VSPAS
-429 YLSSQIFK
+429 YLSNQIFK
-437 TANNVKSGQT
+437 TAKNVKSGQT

-464 IAPIDLGIVVD
+464 IAPIDLGIVID
-475 EHGDIRTDIK
+475 ENGNIRTDIK
-485 PNATS
+485 PEATA

-499 VSNTNLI
+499 VSNTSLI

-524 AATDKSI
+524 ATNDKSI
-531 TVRMILGAP
+531 TVRMIFAGP
-540 ELGNLNGIVFGLN
+540 ELGNLNGIVAGLN

-561 EDDMKTL
+561 QTGSQTL
-568 VVSGAKINVANL
+568 LVSGAKINVANL
-580 LQGQSSGANLT
+580 LQGQTSGANLT
-591 TYANET
+591 TYDNKT
-597 VPWVNLYALYQ
+597 VSWLNPYAFYQ
-608 QVYNNIKNIS
+608 QVYNNIKDIS

-631 QAGTV
+631 MAGTV

-647 TKS
+647 TKP

>member
-43 GSCSVTS
+43 GSCSITS

-90 KVGDTA
+90 KAGDTA
-96 NFYLQDAKNTRK
+96 SFYLQDAKATKK

-137 GLTGQTPTSLSQDDP
+137 GLTGQTPTSLSQNDP
-152 TVRVAMA
+152 TVQVAMA

-164 QSIGLERGENVVGDL
+164 QSIGLERTDNIAGDL
-179 QPTRFTDDKKNTLN
+179 QPTQFTDDKKNTLN

-214 PWLDVSQ
+214 PWLDLSQ
-221 ISDEQAFELVIQL
+221 VSDEQAFELVTQL
-234 ANLSLVGLYQSDYLT
+234 ANLSLVGLYQSDYIT
-249 LVKPDSGSNQ
+249 LAPPNLIS
-259 PSLVAENFYGCNLTN
+259 ENFYGCNLTN
-274 LADCPKNGVNTQHVL
+274 LADCSKNGANTQHVF

-308 WKGTSTIATG
+308 WKGTSTITSQV
-318 TAISKVFNILTK
+318 AISAVLNVLTK
-330 SKPTQMIASA
+330 SKPTQMIANA
-340 QTSWLDPVQTEI
+340 QTTWLDPIQTEI
-352 KSTKPFRLKISSN
+352 KSTQPFRLKTSSN
-365 INEDLV
+365 ANEDLV
-371 IYQGKLLNDSFI
+371 IYQGKLLNDSLI
-383 AGRDSSYLALTN
+383 AGRDSSYLALTD
-395 TKIPNPQQYALWKQ
+395 TKTPNPQQYALWKQ
-409 SADNQNYIGSMDITK
+409 SVDNQNYNGSMDIYK
-424 VAPAS
+424 VSPAS
-429 YLSSQIFK
+429 YLSNQIFK
-437 TANNVKSGQT
+437 TAKNVKSGQT

-464 IAPIDLGIVVD
+464 IAPIDLGIVID
-475 EHGDIRTDIK
+475 ENGNIRTDIK
-485 PNATS
+485 PEATA

-499 VSNTNLI
+499 VSNTSLI

-524 AATDKSI
+524 ATNDKSI
-531 TVRMILGAP
+531 TVRMIFAVP
-540 ELGNLNGIVFGLN
+540 ELGNLNGIVAGLN

-561 EDDMKTL
+561 QTGSQTL
-568 VVSGAKINVANL
+568 LVSGAKINVANL
-580 LQGQSSGANLT
+580 LQGQTSGANLT
-591 TYANET
+591 TYDNKT
-597 VPWVNLYALYQ
+597 VSWLNPYAFYQ
-608 QVYNNIKNIS
+608 QVYNNIKDIS

-631 QAGTV
+631 MAGTV

-647 TKS
+647 TKP

>member
-15 AIMLNGCGGGSST
+15 ALMLNGCGGGSST

-43 GSCSVTS
+43 GSCSVTN

-90 KVGDTA
+90 KAGDTA
-96 NFYLQDAKNTRK
+96 SFYLQDTKATRK

-137 GLTGQTPTSLSQDDP
+137 GLTGQTPTSLNQNDP

-164 QSIGLERGENVVGDL
+164 QSVGLERGDHVAGDL
-179 QPTRFTDDKKNTLN
+179 QPTQFTDEKKNTLN

-214 PWLDVSQ
+214 PWLDVSPV
-221 ISDEQAFELVIQL
+221 SDTQAFELVTQL
-234 ANLSLVGLYQSDYLT
+234 AHLSLVGLYQSDYIT
-249 LVKPDSGSNQ
+249 LAEPNLIS
-259 PSLVAENFYGCNLTN
+259 ENFYGCNLTN
-274 LADCPKNGVNTQHVL
+274 LADCPKNSANTQHMF
-289 GNLFLLSDRQGYTF
+289 GNLFLLSDRRGYTF

-308 WKGTSTIATG
+308 WKGTSTITSQL
-318 TAISKVFNILTK
+318 AISAVLNVLTK
-330 SKPTQMIASA
+330 SKPTQMVADS
-340 QTSWLDPVQTEI
+340 QTTWLDPIQTEI
-352 KSTKPFRLKISSN
+352 KSTQPFRLKTSSN
-365 INEDLV
+365 TNEDLV
-371 IYQGKLLNDSFI
+371 IYQGKLLNDSLI
-383 AGRDSSYLALTN
+383 AGRDSSYFGLTN
-395 TKIPNPQQYALWKQ
+395 TKTPNPQQYALWKQ
-409 SADNQNYIGSMDITK
+409 SVDNQNYNGSMDIYK
-424 VAPAS
+424 VSPAS
-429 YLSSQIFK
+429 YLSNQIFK

-464 IAPIDLGIVVD
+464 IALIDLGIVVD
-475 EHGDIRTDIK
+475 ENGDIRTDIK
-485 PNATS
+485 PNATA

-499 VSNTNLI
+499 VSNTSLI

-524 AATDKSI
+524 ATNDKSI
-531 TVRMILGAP
+531 TVRMIFGVPQLGK
-540 ELGNLNGIVFGLN
+540 LNGIVVGLN

-561 EDDMKTL
+561 QTGSQTL
-568 VVSGAKINVANL
+568 LVSGAKINVANL
-580 LQGQSSGANLT
+580 LQGQTSGANLT
-591 TYANET
+591 TYDNKT
-597 VPWVNLYALYQ
+597 VSWLNPYAFYQ
-608 QVYNNIKNIS
+608 QVYNNIKDIS
-618 PAPTEAEKALGQR
+618 PAPTETEKALGQR
-631 QAGTV
+631 MTGTV

>member
-15 AIMLNGCGGGSST
+15 ALMLNGCGGGSST

-43 GSCSVTS
+43 GSCSVTN

-90 KVGDTA
+90 KAGDTA
-96 NFYLQDAKNTRK
+96 SFYLQDTKATRK

-137 GLTGQTPTSLSQDDP
+137 GLTGQTPTSLNQNDP

-164 QSIGLERGENVVGDL
+164 QSVGLERGDHVAGDL
-179 QPTRFTDDKKNTLN
+179 QPTQFTDEKKNTLN

-214 PWLDVSQ
+214 PWLDVSPV
-221 ISDEQAFELVIQL
+221 SDTQAFELVTQL
-234 ANLSLVGLYQSDYLT
+234 AHLSLVGLYQSDYIT
-249 LVKPDSGSNQ
+249 LAEPNLIS
-259 PSLVAENFYGCNLTN
+259 ENFYGCNLTN
-274 LADCPKNGVNTQHVL
+274 LADCPKNSANTQHMF
-289 GNLFLLSDRQGYTF
+289 GNLFLLSDRRGYTF

-308 WKGTSTIATG
+308 WKGTSTITSQL
-318 TAISKVFNILTK
+318 AISAVLNVLTK
-330 SKPTQMIASA
+330 SKPTQMVADS
-340 QTSWLDPVQTEI
+340 QTTWLDPIQTEI
-352 KSTKPFRLKISSN
+352 KSTQPFRLKTSSN
-365 INEDLV
+365 TNEDLV
-371 IYQGKLLNDSFI
+371 IYQGKLLNDSLI
-383 AGRDSSYLALTN
+383 AGRDSSYFGLTN
-395 TKIPNPQQYALWKQ
+395 TKNPNPQQYALWKQ
-409 SADNQNYIGSMDITK
+409 SVDNQNYNGSMDIYK
-424 VAPAS
+424 VSPAS
-429 YLSSQIFK
+429 YLSNQIFK

-475 EHGDIRTDIK
+475 ENGDIRTDIK
-485 PNATS
+485 PNATA

-499 VSNTNLI
+499 VSNTSLI

-524 AATDKSI
+524 ATNDKSI
-531 TVRMILGAP
+531 TVRMIFGVP
-540 ELGNLNGIVFGLN
+540 QLGNLNGIVVGLN

-561 EDDMKTL
+561 QTGSQTL
-568 VVSGAKINVANL
+568 LVSGAKINVANL
-580 LQGQSSGANLT
+580 LQGQTSGANLT
-591 TYANET
+591 TYDNKT
-597 VPWVNLYALYQ
+597 VSWLNPYAFYQ
-608 QVYNNIKNIS
+608 QVYNNIKDIS
-618 PAPTEAEKALGQR
+618 PAPTETEKALGQR
-631 QAGTV
+631 MAGTV

>member
-15 AIMLNGCGGGSST
+15 ALMLNGCGGGSST

-43 GSCSVTS
+43 GSCSVTN

-90 KVGDTA
+90 KAGDTA
-96 NFYLQDAKNTRK
+96 SFYLQDTKATRK

-137 GLTGQTPTSLSQDDP
+137 GLTGQTPTSLNQNDP

-164 QSIGLERGENVVGDL
+164 QSVGLERGDHVAGDL
-179 QPTRFTDDKKNTLN
+179 QPTQFTDEKKNTLN

-214 PWLDVSQ
+214 PWLDVSPV
-221 ISDEQAFELVIQL
+221 SDTQAFELVTQL
-234 ANLSLVGLYQSDYLT
+234 AHLSLVGLYQSDYIT
-249 LVKPDSGSNQ
+249 LAEPNLIS
-259 PSLVAENFYGCNLTN
+259 ENFYGCNLTN
-274 LADCPKNGVNTQHVL
+274 LADCPKNSANTQHMF
-289 GNLFLLSDRQGYTF
+289 GNLFLLSDRRGYTF

-308 WKGTSTIATG
+308 WKGTSTITSQL
-318 TAISKVFNILTK
+318 AISAVLNVLTK
-330 SKPTQMIASA
+330 SKPTQMVADS
-340 QTSWLDPVQTEI
+340 QTTWLDPIQTEI
-352 KSTKPFRLKISSN
+352 KSTQPFRLKTSSN
-365 INEDLV
+365 TNEDLV
-371 IYQGKLLNDSFI
+371 IYQGKLLNDSLI
-383 AGRDSSYLALTN
+383 AGRDSSYFGLTN
-395 TKIPNPQQYALWKQ
+395 TKNPNPQQYALWKQ
-409 SADNQNYIGSMDITK
+409 SVDNQNYNGSMDIYK
-424 VAPAS
+424 VSPAS
-429 YLSSQIFK
+429 YLSNQIFK

-475 EHGDIRTDIK
+475 ENGDIRTDIK
-485 PNATS
+485 PNATA

-499 VSNTNLI
+499 VSNTSLI

-524 AATDKSI
+524 ATNDKSI
-531 TVRMILGAP
+531 TVRMIFGVPQLGK
-540 ELGNLNGIVFGLN
+540 LNGIVVGLN

-561 EDDMKTL
+561 QTGSQTL
-568 VVSGAKINVANL
+568 LVSGAKINVANL
-580 LQGQSSGANLT
+580 LQGQTSGANLT
-591 TYANET
+591 TYDNKT
-597 VPWVNLYALYQ
+597 VSWLNPYAFYQ
-608 QVYNNIKNIS
+608 QVYNNIKDIS
-618 PAPTEAEKALGQR
+618 PAPTETEKALGQR
-631 QAGTV
+631 MAGTV

>member
-43 GSCSVTS
+43 GSCSITS

-90 KVGDTA
+90 KAGDTA
-96 NFYLQDAKNTRK
+96 SFYLQDSKAIRK

-137 GLTGQTPTSLSQDDP
+137 GLTGQTPTSLNQNDP
-152 TVRVAMA
+152 TIRVAMA

-164 QSIGLERGENVVGDL
+164 QSIGLERGDNIAGDL
-179 QPTRFTDDKKNTLN
+179 QPTQFTDDKKNTLN

-214 PWLDVSQ
+214 PWLDLSQ
-221 ISDEQAFELVIQL
+221 VSDEQAFELVAQL
-234 ANLSLVGLYQSDYLT
+234 TNLSLVGLYQSDYIT
-249 LVKPDSGSNQ
+249 LAPPNLIS
-259 PSLVAENFYGCNLTN
+259 ENFYGCNLTN
-274 LADCPKNGVNTQHVL
+274 LADCSKNGANTQHVF

-308 WKGTSTIATG
+308 WKGTSTITSQV
-318 TAISKVFNILTK
+318 AISAVLNVLTK
-330 SKPTQMIASA
+330 SKPTQMIANA
-340 QTSWLDPVQTEI
+340 QTTWLDPIQTEI
-352 KSTKPFRLKISSN
+352 KSTQPFRLKTSSN
-365 INEDLV
+365 TNEDLV
-371 IYQGKLLNDSFI
+371 IYQGKLLNDSLI
-383 AGRDSSYLALTN
+383 AGRDSSYLALTD
-395 TKIPNPQQYALWKQ
+395 TKTPNPQQYALWKQ
-409 SADNQNYIGSMDITK
+409 SVDNQNYNGSMDIYK
-424 VAPAS
+424 VSPAS
-429 YLSSQIFK
+429 YLSNQIFK
-437 TANNVKSGQT
+437 TAKNVKSGQT

-464 IAPIDLGIVVD
+464 IAPIDLGIVID
-475 EHGDIRTDIK
+475 ENGNIRTDIK
-485 PNATS
+485 PEATA

-499 VSNTNLI
+499 VSNTSLI

-524 AATDKSI
+524 ATNDKSI
-531 TVRMILGAP
+531 TVRMIFGVP
-540 ELGNLNGIVFGLN
+540 ELGNLNGIVAGLN

-561 EDDMKTL
+561 QTGSQTL
-568 VVSGAKINVANL
+568 LVSGAKINVANL
-580 LQGQSSGANLT
+580 LQGQTSGANLT
-591 TYANET
+591 TYDNKT
-597 VPWVNLYALYQ
+597 VSWLNPYAFYQ
-608 QVYNNIKNIS
+608 QVYNNIKDIS

-631 QAGTV
+631 MAGTV
-636 TLRTADCYQIK
+636 TLRTANCYQIK
-647 TKS
+647 TKP

>member
-15 AIMLNGCGGGSST
+15 ALMLNGCGGGSST

-43 GSCSVTS
+43 GSCSVTN

-90 KVGDTA
+90 KAGDTA
-96 NFYLQDAKNTRK
+96 SFYLQDTKATRK

-137 GLTGQTPTSLSQDDP
+137 GLTGQTPTSLNQNDP

-164 QSIGLERGENVVGDL
+164 QSVGLERGDHVAGDL
-179 QPTRFTDDKKNTLN
+179 QPTQFTDEKKNTLN

-214 PWLDVSQ
+214 PWLDVSPV
-221 ISDEQAFELVIQL
+221 SDTQAFELVTQL
-234 ANLSLVGLYQSDYLT
+234 AHLSLVGLYQSDYIT
-249 LVKPDSGSNQ
+249 LAEPNLIS
-259 PSLVAENFYGCNLTN
+259 ENFYGCNLTN
-274 LADCPKNGVNTQHVL
+274 LADCPKNSANTQHMF
-289 GNLFLLSDRQGYTF
+289 GNLFLLSDRRGYTF

-308 WKGTSTIATG
+308 WKGTSTITSQL
-318 TAISKVFNILTK
+318 AISAVLNVLTK
-330 SKPTQMIASA
+330 SKPTQMVADS
-340 QTSWLDPVQTEI
+340 QTTWLDPIQTEI
-352 KSTKPFRLKISSN
+352 KSTQPFRLKTSSN
-365 INEDLV
+365 TNEDLV
-371 IYQGKLLNDSFI
+371 IYQGKLLNDSLI
-383 AGRDSSYLALTN
+383 AGRDSSYFGLTN
-395 TKIPNPQQYALWKQ
+395 TKNPNPQQYALWKQ
-409 SADNQNYIGSMDITK
+409 SVDNQNYNGSMDIYK
-424 VAPAS
+424 VSPAS
-429 YLSSQIFK
+429 YLSNQIFK

-475 EHGDIRTDIK
+475 ENGDIRTDIK
-485 PNATS
+485 PNATA

-499 VSNTNLI
+499 VSNTSLI

-518 TGGTES
+518 TGRTES
-524 AATDKSI
+524 ATNDKSI
-531 TVRMILGAP
+531 TVRMIFGVP
-540 ELGNLNGIVFGLN
+540 QLGNLNGIVVGLN

-561 EDDMKTL
+561 QTGSQTL
-568 VVSGAKINVANL
+568 LVSGAKINVANL
-580 LQGQSSGANLT
+580 LQGQTSGANLT
-591 TYANET
+591 TYDNKT
-597 VPWVNLYALYQ
+597 VSWLNPYAFYQ
-608 QVYNNIKNIS
+608 QVYNNIKDIS
-618 PAPTEAEKALGQR
+618 PAPTETEKALGQR
-631 QAGTV
+631 MAGTV

>member
-15 AIMLNGCGGGSST
+15 ALMLNGCGGGSST

-43 GSCSVTS
+43 GSCSVTN

-90 KVGDTA
+90 KAGDTA
-96 NFYLQDAKNTRK
+96 SFYLQDTKATRK

-124 TVPPRLKV
+124 TIPPRLKV

-137 GLTGQTPTSLSQDDP
+137 GLTGQTPTSLNQNDP

-164 QSIGLERGENVVGDL
+164 QSVGLERGDHVAGDL
-179 QPTRFTDDKKNTLN
+179 QPTQFTDEKKNTLN

-214 PWLDVSQ
+214 PWLDVSPV
-221 ISDEQAFELVIQL
+221 SDTQAFELVTQL
-234 ANLSLVGLYQSDYLT
+234 AHLSLVGLYQSDYIT
-249 LVKPDSGSNQ
+249 LAEPNLIS
-259 PSLVAENFYGCNLTN
+259 ENFYGCNLTN
-274 LADCPKNGVNTQHVL
+274 LADCPKNSANTQHMF
-289 GNLFLLSDRQGYTF
+289 GNLFLLSDRRGYTF

-308 WKGTSTIATG
+308 WKGTSTITSQL
-318 TAISKVFNILTK
+318 AISAVLNVLTK
-330 SKPTQMIASA
+330 SKPTQMVADS
-340 QTSWLDPVQTEI
+340 QTTWLDPIQTEI
-352 KSTKPFRLKISSN
+352 KSTQPFRLKTSSN
-365 INEDLV
+365 TNEDLV
-371 IYQGKLLNDSFI
+371 IYQGKLLNDSLI
-383 AGRDSSYLALTN
+383 AGRDSSYFGLTN
-395 TKIPNPQQYALWKQ
+395 TKTPNPQQYALWKQ
-409 SADNQNYIGSMDITK
+409 SVDNQNYNGSMDIYK
-424 VAPAS
+424 VSPAS
-429 YLSSQIFK
+429 YLSNQIFK

-475 EHGDIRTDIK
+475 ENGDIRTDIK
-485 PNATS
+485 PNATA

-499 VSNTNLI
+499 VSNTSLI

-524 AATDKSI
+524 ATNDKSI
-531 TVRMILGAP
+531 TVRMIFGVP
-540 ELGNLNGIVFGLN
+540 QLGNLNGIVVGLN

-561 EDDMKTL
+561 QTGSQTL
-568 VVSGAKINVANL
+568 LVSGAKINVANL
-580 LQGQSSGANLT
+580 LQGQTSGANLT
-591 TYANET
+591 TYDNKT
-597 VPWVNLYALYQ
+597 VSWLNPYAFYQ
-608 QVYNNIKNIS
+608 QVYNNIKDIS
-618 PAPTEAEKALGQR
+618 PAPTETEKALGQR
-631 QAGTV
+631 MAGTV